1 MNTYLLF
8 KSIHLI
14 AVISWMAGLLYLPR
28 IFVYHSEADRD
39 KKSEDLIST
48 FKIMERRLFIYIM
61 NPAMIV
67 SWIFGI
73 LLIHSIGINSFGSLW
88 LQLKMFFIVILTIY
102 HFFLLQC
109 LRKFAENRN
118 SYSSKF
124 YRIINEIPTV
134 LLIMIIF
141 VVVFKFIC
149 ASCLLHIDFPNYL
162 INVRSYIALNHK
174 SNSSTVASVWGRTV
188 NNHWVVKR

>member
-28 IFVYHSEADRD
+28 IFVYHSEAVRD
-39 KKSEDLIST
+39 NKSEDLMST
-48 FKIMERRLFIYIM
+48 FKIMERRLFVYIM

-73 LLIHSIGINSFGSLW
+73 LLIHTIGMDNFGSIW
-88 LQLKMFFIVILTIY
+88 LQLKSAFVIILTIY
-102 HFFLLQC
+102 HFFLFQC
-109 LRKFAENRN
+109 LRKFAENN
-118 SYSSKF
+118 NTYSSKF

-134 LLIMIIF
+134 LLIGIVL
-141 VVVFKFIC
+141 VVVFKP
-149 ASCLLHIDFPNYL
+149 L
-162 INVRSYIALNHK
+162 
-174 SNSSTVASVWGRTV
+174 
-188 NNHWVVKR
+188 

>member
-28 IFVYHSEADRD
+28 IFVYHSDAVLNN
-39 KKSEDLIST
+39 KSEDLLST

-67 SWIFGI
+67 SWIFGV
-73 LLIHSIGINSFGSLW
+73 LLIHTNGIESVSFLW
-88 LQLKMFFIVILTIY
+88 LQLKLFFVVILTIY
-102 HFFLLQC
+102 HFFLFQC
-109 LRKFAENRN
+109 LSKFGINNN

-134 LLIMIIF
+134 LLIVIIL
-141 VVVFKFIC
+141 VVVFKP
-149 ASCLLHIDFPNYL
+149 L
-162 INVRSYIALNHK
+162 
-174 SNSSTVASVWGRTV
+174 
-188 NNHWVVKR
+188 